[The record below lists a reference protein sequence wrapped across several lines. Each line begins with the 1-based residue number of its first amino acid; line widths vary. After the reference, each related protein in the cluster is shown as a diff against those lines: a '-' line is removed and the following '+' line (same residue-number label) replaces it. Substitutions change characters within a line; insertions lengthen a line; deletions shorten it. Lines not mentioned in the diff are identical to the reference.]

1 MVGKIGAVVLKMG
14 GSLIFILTLSCV
26 IFLRVFGVCVSVC
39 VCVCVC
45 VFVCLFIYTTS
56 IGIISVSQEEPS
68 LVTSHQ

>member
-45 VFVCLFIYTTS
+45 VCLFIYTTS
-56 IGIISVSQEEPS
+56 IGIISVSQEERS